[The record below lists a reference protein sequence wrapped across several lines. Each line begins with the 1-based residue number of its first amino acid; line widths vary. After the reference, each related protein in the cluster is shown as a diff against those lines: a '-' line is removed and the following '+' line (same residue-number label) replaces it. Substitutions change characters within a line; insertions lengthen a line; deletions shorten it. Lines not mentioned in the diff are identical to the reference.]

1 MNQLSYE
8 YDLTASI
15 VAYKT
20 DHAELE
26 QVVRCCRDSSLRV
39 EILVVD
45 NSPSDELASLCRA
58 LGTKYIHTAH
68 NVGFGAGHNIAFNKS
83 STSKYH
89 LVLNCDV
96 QFRHEILG
104 QLFAVMEVNESV
116 GLVMP
121 RVLYPD
127 GSPQKLCKR
136 LPTPF
141 DILGRRIF
149 PGLLHRLFQSQMN
162 AFELSDMDMSKVLSV
177 PYLSGCFMLLRKRA
191 LRDVGMFDE
200 RYFMYFEDLD
210 LTRRIHQRYD
220 TVYYPMATV
229 IHRHEKGSYKSIK
242 LLFCGIHSAVQY
254 FNKWGWLWDRERRRI
269 NRAIGPVGNIAL
281 PNCQDDDSDQVSF
294 YSLL

>member
-1 MNQLSYE
+1 MVNQPSDE
-8 YDLTASI
+8 YDVTASI

-20 DHAELE
+20 NHAELE
-26 QVVRCCRDSSLRV
+26 QVVRCCRGSSLRV
-39 EILVVD
+39 EIFVVD
-45 NSPSDELASLCRA
+45 NSPSDELAFVCSA
-58 LGTKYIHTAH
+58 LGIKYVHTTK
-68 NVGFGAGHNIAFNKS
+68 NVGFGTAHNIAFNNS

-96 QFRHEILG
+96 QFKYDTLE
-104 QLFAVMEVNESV
+104 QLVAFMELNESA

-141 DILGRRIF
+141 DILARRVV
-149 PGLLHRLFQSQMN
+149 PKSLNRLFQDQMN
-162 AFELSDMDMSKVLSV
+162 AFELSDLDMSKVLSV
-177 PYLSGCFMLLRKRA
+177 PYLSGCCMLLRKKA

-210 LTRRIHQRYD
+210 LTRRIHQRYQ
-220 TVYYPMATV
+220 TVYYPRATI
-229 IHRHEKGSYKSIK
+229 IHRHERGSHKSMR

-254 FNKWGWLWDRERRRI
+254 FNKWGWFWDSERDRI
-269 NRAIGPVGNIAL
+269 NHEIGPMGNVAL
-281 PNCQDDDSDQVSF
+281 PDSYV
-294 YSLL
+294 LPLE